1 MVGEIQGEVMLTFV
15 VEKDGELYAS
25 QCVELGTV
33 SCGDTAA
40 EALTNIQEAVTVH
53 LNALEEV
60 NERARLFAEK
70 GITLLPVTAG
80 EVIPEATSVRV
91 PVYA

>member
-25 QCVELGTV
+25 RCVELGTV
-33 SCGDTAA
+33 SCGDSTT

-80 EVIPEATSVRV
+80 EVIPEETSVRV